1 LYRNRP
7 DVGPVR
13 PAGPLGWAHS
23 GRVLRRP
30 LTVRSLAP
38 GEHARLWRAAMAS
51 IRKHIQIDVSPEKAW
66 DALRDVGALHT
77 RLVPGF
83 VTDTRLEGQARI
95 VTFGNGMVA
104 REEIVGIDDE
114 TRRVA
119 WAIVGGQ
126 FRHYNGAARVTDD
139 EDGGSW
145 FVWTADLLPD
155 ELAEQ
160 VESMMAAG
168 ILVIKKTLDGAATN

>member
-1 LYRNRP
+1 M
-7 DVGPVR
+7 
-13 PAGPLGWAHS
+13 
-23 GRVLRRP
+23 
-30 LTVRSLAP
+30 TC
-38 GEHARLWRAAMAS
+38 
-51 IRKHIQIDVSPEKAW
+51 IRKVIHIDASPALVW
-66 DALRDVGALHT
+66 DALRDVGALHK

-83 VTDTRLEGQARI
+83 VKDTYMEGNTRV

-104 REEIVGIDDE
+104 REEIVGIDDD